1 MRWGW
6 GRGKLARQDDAVD
19 DIMTLNNLLI
29 FFYLSELQI
38 YFPRFS
44 ITTSYDLKTILST
57 LGITKIFSHD
67 ADISGVTQDAPL
79 KLGKVRSCYHDSIL
93 AVRRPKGS
101 VGTDET

>member
-1 MRWGW
+1 M
-6 GRGKLARQDDAVD
+6 
-19 DIMTLNNLLI
+19 
-29 FFYLSELQI
+29 

-67 ADISGVTQDAPL
+67 ADLSEVTQDAPL
-79 KLGKVRSCYHDSIL
+79 KLDKVRSCYHGSIL

-101 VGTDET
+101 VGTNEAEEGAE

>member
-1 MRWGW
+1 M
-6 GRGKLARQDDAVD
+6 
-19 DIMTLNNLLI
+19 
-29 FFYLSELQI
+29 
-38 YFPRFS
+38 YFPRYS

-67 ADISGVTQDAPL
+67 ADLSGVTQDAPL

-101 VGTDET
+101 VGTNEAEEGQRDRDTGVLTDSSHRCILANAGSGIV